1 MSFYLAF
8 LAGLAIGWILCAIM
22 TTASDA
28 DDAIEESSLTV
39 RRVIRLDDYRESPK
53 VWEVN

>member
-1 MSFYLAF
+1 MSFYLVF
-8 LAGLAIGWILCAIM
+8 LAGLAIGWCLCAIM